1 MKLRVH
7 ICNEMMQRVGRDS
20 AALLP
25 SERHYRCAILRV
37 LTWNVKSFL
46 AEHWSDAQIDVP
58 MYYRQQMGRG
68 FRFVRQA
75 IVLKWTVMQAL
86 ANYAAGPH
94 RSAQDRAAWMHR
106 WCEICMR
113 RLGVRYSVTGEAPR
127 HGLVVSNHLSYL
139 DIMIFGAVMRC
150 VFVSRAE
157 VKSWP
162 VFGWL
167 TSMAG
172 TVYVDRSRRSD
183 TRNANEGISRAIQHG
198 LPVVVFPE
206 GMSSGG
212 AEVLPFYPSLFEPA
226 VENAVAVTA
235 AYL

>member
-1 MKLRVH
+1 
-7 ICNEMMQRVGRDS
+7 
-20 AALLP
+20 
-25 SERHYRCAILRV
+25 
-37 LTWNVKSFL
+37 
-46 AEHWSDAQIDVP
+46 
-58 MYYRQQMGRG
+58 
-68 FRFVRQA
+68 
-75 IVLKWTVMQAL
+75 
-86 ANYAAGPH
+86 
-94 RSAQDRAAWMHR
+94 
-106 WCEICMR
+106 MR
-113 RLGVRYSVTGEAPR
+113 RLGIRYSVSGDVPAS
-127 HGLVVSNHLSYL
+127 GLVVSNHLSYL

-212 AEVLPFYPSLFEPA
+212 AEVLPFFPSLFEPA
-226 VENAVAVTA
+226 IENAVPVTA
-235 AYL
+235 AYLDYEVDGGTVAHDVAYWGTMTFFPHLLRLLSLREIRATIQFSDSPRMFADRKRAAQETRVEVLRLKERVANPHARVRG